1 MSAFDTDVVIV
12 GAGVVGLACARSLA
26 TRGLSVIVLERA
38 RQIGAGVSSRNS
50 EVIHAGLHYPTGSW
64 KARLCVAGRRLLYDY
79 LPIRGVAFEKSQ
91 KLIVATNEAEIPLIE
106 ALARQGE
113 TNGVEGL
120 RMIGAQEAR
129 ALEPNLQCLAA
140 LFSAESGI
148 LDVHGLLLALQG
160 EIEEHGGAIALESPF
175 ERAMPIA
182 GGFSVEAG
190 GATITTPRLV
200 LAAGLQAQSCAAK
213 IEGFPSARIPKL
225 HFGKGNY
232 FALSGKAPFK
242 RLIYP
247 PPIPGALGLHYK
259 RDLGGRA
266 HFGPDLHFVAEEN
279 YEVEEDRL
287 PGFADVI
294 RRFWPGLPQ
303 GALSPDFAGIRP
315 KLHGPGEKQPDFV
328 IDSEHG
334 LSGLVALFGIESPG
348 LTSSLAIGE
357 EVAQRLI

>member
-1 MSAFDTDVVIV
+1 MASFDTDAIVI

-26 TRGLSVIVLERA
+26 RRGLSVIVLEKE

-50 EVIHAGLHYPTGSW
+50 EVIHAGLHYPTGSL
-64 KARLCVAGRRLLYDY
+64 KARLCVAGRRMLYEY
-79 LPIRGVAFEKSQ
+79 LPARGVAFDKSE
-91 KLIVATNEAEIPLIE
+91 KLIVATKDAEIPLIE

-120 RMIGAQEAR
+120 RMLDAKEAL
-129 ALEPNLQCLAA
+129 ALEPQLHCVAA
-140 LFSAESGI
+140 LFSSESGV
-148 LDVHGLLLALQG
+148 LDVHGLLIALQG

-175 ERAMPIA
+175 ERATPIV
-182 GGFSVEAG
+182 GGYSIDSG

-200 LAAGLQAQSCAAK
+200 LSAGLQAQSCAAK
-213 IEGFPSARIPKL
+213 IEGFPASRIPQL
-225 HFGKGNY
+225 HYGKGNY

-247 PPIPGALGLHYK
+247 PPIPGALGMHYK

-266 HFGPDLHFVAEEN
+266 HFGPDLEFVTHEN
-279 YEVEEDRL
+279 YDVNEARL
-287 PGFADVI
+287 PGFIDVI
-294 RRFWPGLPQ
+294 RRFWPTLPDD
-303 GALSPDFAGIRP
+303 ALSPDYSGIRP

-328 IDSEHG
+328 IDSDTPH
-334 LSGLVALFGIESPG
+334 LVALFGIESPG

-357 EVAQRLI
+357 EVADRLA